1 MDPDSTTSWADI
13 MKKLVEGGGWT
24 AVMMGGMGG
33 IANFL
38 LDEKARKRDVM
49 RFFMTGALISA
60 GCGSAILALGVKFL
74 GLPPEAVPVGMAAG
88 PASFMAGLIGP
99 RIIAFLFRKL

>member
-1 MDPDSTTSWADI
+1 MPDEVTWADV
-13 MKKLVEGGGWT
+13 MKRMVEGGAWT

-38 LDEKARKRDVM
+38 LDERAKKRDVM
-49 RFFMTGALISA
+49 RFFMAGALISA
-60 GCGSAILALGVKFL
+60 GCGSVILALAVKFM

-88 PASFMAGLIGP
+88 PASFMAGLLGP
-99 RIIAFLFRKL
+99 RIVQFLFRKL